1 MGHHRYRPGLFN
13 PRAFLSVISVL
24 IAVSMLFPSL
34 AAAAKVTYLKRPA
47 EIKRKGAR
55 DWRPLRLGFTVNGG
69 DSIRTGFGGRVEV
82 KVGSRRVFRVAAVTE
97 LEIPE
102 LEESKSGGLRALFRL
117 TLGRFWGGL
126 IRPLKKLSGD
136 KFQVSTASATIGVKG
151 TQFGMDYDRKSKVS
165 RLLVLDGEVA
175 AVPPGEE
182 DKLVEV
188 EGPREIPGPQ
198 EIAEEEWLLLVRKN
212 QKIVIRPGEAPMVE
226 PITDKD
232 REDEWV
238 RFNLER
244 DRLLVQGQ

>member
-1 MGHHRYRPGLFN
+1 M
-13 PRAFLSVISVL
+13 
-24 IAVSMLFPSL
+24 
-34 AAAAKVTYLKRPA
+34 
-47 EIKRKGAR
+47 
-55 DWRPLRLGFTVNGG
+55 
-69 DSIRTGFGGRVEV
+69 
-82 KVGSRRVFRVAAVTE
+82 
-97 LEIPE
+97 
-102 LEESKSGGLRALFRL
+102 FRL

-126 IRPLKKLSGD
+126 IRPLKKLRGD

-198 EIAEEEWLLLVRKN
+198 EITGEEWLLLVRKN
-212 QKIVIRPGEAPMVE
+212 QKIVIRPGEAPRVE
-226 PITDKD
+226 PITEKD

-244 DRLLVQGQ
+244 DRLWAQEQ